1 MAFLSL
7 IKIFKML
14 KMLKKKQEKIF
25 LFFKDGIWEIE
36 VGNLPMY
43 KKLPIKIIK
52 VIIIAIKSYGKDK
65 TPIHASA
72 LTYFSLLSIV
82 PVIAVGFAIAKGF
95 GLENMLEEEIAK
107 SLAGQK
113 EVSAY
118 LLNFAKTMLSTTKG
132 GILAVVSISVLLY
145 TVLKLFHQI
154 ENTFNIIWKVERSR
168 SFIRKFTDYLSIT
181 LIAPILIVLSGTVN
195 VYITTILK
203 DFSQNTDFF
212 ELISPI
218 IMFSIKLIPYFL
230 IWVLFTLL
238 YLIMPN
244 KGVKFTHAFI
254 AGLIAGTAYQ
264 LIQFYY
270 INFQIGFSR
279 YNAIYG
285 SFAAL
290 PLFLIWLQISWNV
303 VLLGAQ
309 IAAAFENIKSFG
321 YKEAYP
327 LLSQANKRILSLLV
341 LKKIVIKFKT
351 DEPAPS
357 ASNLSEES
365 QLPLL
370 YVSNIVDELSETGLI
385 SRVSNN
391 KMPDTFQ
398 PAKDISL
405 MNFAEVIEKLNA
417 HGEAKLLSVTKN
429 KDFESIN
436 KVISNFTKTVKD
448 NYSNTL
454 IKDL

>member
-1 MAFLSL
+1 M
-7 IKIFKML
+7 IKKEL
-14 KMLKKKQEKIF
+14 EKIS
-25 LFFKDGIWEIE
+25 LFFKDGIWEVE
-36 VGNLPMY
+36 DENFPAY
-43 KKLPIKIIK
+43 KKLPLNVIK
-52 VIIIAIKSYGKDK
+52 VIIIAIKSYGKDE

-72 LTYFSLLSIV
+72 LTYFSMLSIV

-95 GLENMLEEEIAK
+95 GLENLLEEEIAK

-113 EVSAY
+113 EVTTY
-118 LLNFAKTMLSTTKG
+118 LLTFAKSMLGSTKG
-132 GILAVVSISVLLY
+132 GILALVSISVLLY
-145 TVLKLFHQI
+145 TVLKLFYQI

-168 SFIRKFTDYLSIT
+168 SFIRKFTDYLAII

-195 VYITTILK
+195 VYITTILRN
-203 DFSQNTDFF
+203 FTQNTDYF
-212 ELISPI
+212 EFMSPI
-218 IMFSIKLIPYFL
+218 IFFSIKLIPYFL
-230 IWVLFTLL
+230 IWILFTLL

-244 KGVKFTHAFI
+244 KSVKFTHAFI

-264 LIQFYY
+264 LIQFFY
-270 INFQIGFSR
+270 ITFQIGFSR

-290 PLFLIWLQISWNV
+290 PLFLIWLQLSWNV

-321 YKEAYP
+321 YKKAYP
-327 LLSQANKRILSLLV
+327 LLSLANKRILSLLV
-341 LKKIVIKFKT
+341 LKKIIIKFKT

-357 ASNLSEES
+357 ALNLSEES

-370 YVSNIVDELSETGLI
+370 YVSKIVDELSETGLI
-385 SRVSNN
+385 ARVSNN

-417 HGEAKLLSVTKN
+417 HGEAKLLSVTKD

-436 KVISNFTKTVKD
+436 KIISDFSKTIKD

>member
-1 MAFLSL
+1 MQTYKL
-7 IKIFKML
+7 IKKTWNRITH
-14 KMLKKKQEKIF
+14 
-25 LFFKDGIWEIE
+25 FFKDGIWEIE
-36 VGNLPMY
+36 DESLPIY
-43 KKLPIKIIK
+43 KKLPLNAIK
-52 VIIIAIKSYGKDK
+52 VIIIAIKSYEQDE

-72 LTYFSLLSIV
+72 LTYFSMLSIV
-82 PVIAVGFAIAKGF
+82 PVVAVGFAIAKGF
-95 GLENMLEEEIAK
+95 GLESMLEEEIAQ

-113 EVSAY
+113 EVATY
-118 LLNFAKTMLSTTKG
+118 LLTFAKSMLSTTKG
-132 GILAVVSISVLLY
+132 GILAVVSIAVLLY

-168 SFIRKFTDYLSIT
+168 SFIRKFTDYLAIV
-181 LIAPILIVLSGTVN
+181 LIAPILIVLSGTVS
-195 VYITTILK
+195 VYITTILR
-203 DFSQNTDFF
+203 DFSEHTDYF
-212 ELISPI
+212 EFISPI
-218 IMFSIKLIPYFL
+218 IFFSIKMIPYFL
-230 IWVLFTLL
+230 IWILFTLL

-264 LIQFYY
+264 TIQLFY
-270 INFQIGFSR
+270 ITFQIGFSR

-290 PLFLIWLQISWNV
+290 PLFLIWLQLSWNV

-321 YKEAYP
+321 YKNAYP

-341 LKKIVIKFKT
+341 LKKIVNRFKK
-351 DEPAPS
+351 DEPAPT
-357 ASNLSEES
+357 ATELSDES

-370 YVSNIVDELSETGLI
+370 YVSKIVDELNEVMLI
-385 SRVSNN
+385 SKVTNDKN
-391 KMPDTFQ
+391 PVAYQ
-398 PAKDISL
+398 PARDISL
-405 MNFAEVIEKLNA
+405 MNFAEVIEKLYA
-417 HGEAKLLSVTKN
+417 HGETKLLSVTKD

-436 KVISNFTKTVKD
+436 KIVLDFSQTVNE
-448 NYSNTL
+448 NYSDTL

>member
-1 MAFLSL
+1 MQTFEI
-7 IKIFKML
+7 IKKNKDRITH
-14 KMLKKKQEKIF
+14 
-25 LFFKDGIWEIE
+25 FFKDGIWELE
-36 VGNLPMY
+36 DENLPLY
-43 KKLPIKIIK
+43 KKLPLNVIK
-52 VIIIAIKSYGKDK
+52 VIIIAIKSYGTDK

-72 LTYFSLLSIV
+72 LTYFSMLSIV

-107 SLAGQK
+107 SLAGQR

-118 LLNFAKTMLSTTKG
+118 LLSFAKSLLSTTKG
-132 GILAVVSISVLLY
+132 GALAVVSISVLLY

-168 SFIRKFTDYLSIT
+168 SFIRKFTDYLTII
-181 LIAPILIVLSGTVN
+181 LIAPILVVLSGTVN
-195 VYITTILK
+195 VYITTILR
-203 DFSQNTDFF
+203 DFSQNTDYF
-212 ELISPI
+212 EFISPI
-218 IMFSIKLIPYFL
+218 IFFSIKLIPYFL
-230 IWVLFTLL
+230 IWLLFTLL
-238 YLIMPN
+238 FLIMPN

-290 PLFLIWLQISWNV
+290 PLFLIWLQLSWNV
-303 VLLGAQ
+303 VLLGAH

-321 YKEAYP
+321 YKNAYP
-327 LLSQANKRILSLLV
+327 LLSQEKKRILSLLI
-341 LKKIVIKFKT
+341 LKKIVNKFKNN
-351 DEPAPS
+351 EPA
-357 ASNLSEES
+357 SNATELSEES

-370 YVSNIVDELSETGLI
+370 YVSKIVDELSEI
-385 SRVSNN
+385 KIVSKVINY
-391 KMPDTFQ
+391 KKPVSFQ
-398 PAKDISL
+398 PASDIAS
-405 MNFAEVIEKLNA
+405 MSFADVIEKLNA
-417 HGEAKLLSVTKN
+417 HGDAKLLSVTKD

-436 KVISNFTKTVKD
+436 KLISDFTKTIKE
-448 NYSNTL
+448 NYSKTL

>member
-1 MAFLSL
+1 
-7 IKIFKML
+7 
-14 KMLKKKQEKIF
+14 MLKKKQEKIF

>member
-1 MAFLSL
+1 M
-7 IKIFKML
+7 IKKNL
-14 KMLKKKQEKIF
+14 EKISN
-25 LFFKDGIWEIE
+25 FFKDGIWEVE
-36 VGNLPMY
+36 EENLPVY
-43 KKLPIKIIK
+43 KKIPLNVIK
-52 VIIIAIKSYGKDK
+52 VVIIAIKSYGKDN
-65 TPIHASA
+65 TAIHASA
-72 LTYFSLLSIV
+72 LTYFSMLSIV

-95 GLENMLEEEIAK
+95 GLENLLEEEIAK

-113 EVSAY
+113 EVSVY
-118 LLNFAKTMLSTTKG
+118 LLNFAKSMLGTTKG
-132 GILAVVSISVLLY
+132 GILAIVSISVLLY

-154 ENTFNIIWKVERSR
+154 EISFNNIWKVERSR

-181 LIAPILIVLSGTVN
+181 LIAPILIILSGTVN

-203 DFSQNTDFF
+203 DFSQTTDYF
-212 ELISPI
+212 EFISPI
-218 IMFSIKLIPYFL
+218 IFFSVKMIPYFL
-230 IWVLFTLL
+230 IWILFTLL

-279 YNAIYG
+279 YNAMYG

-341 LKKIVIKFKT
+341 LKKIVMKFKT
-351 DEPAPS
+351 DEPPPS
-357 ASNLSEES
+357 ARNLSEES

-370 YVSNIVDELSETGLI
+370 YVSNIVDELSEAGLI
-385 SRVSNN
+385 ARVSNN

-398 PAKDISL
+398 PARDISL

-417 HGEAKLLSVTKN
+417 HGEAKLLSVTKD

-436 KVISNFTKTVKD
+436 KLISDFTKTVKD

>member
-1 MAFLSL
+1 M
-7 IKIFKML
+7 I
-14 KMLKKKQEKIF
+14 KKKLEEISA
-25 LFFKDGIWEIE
+25 FFIVGIWEVE
-36 VGNLPMY
+36 EENLPIY
-43 KKLPIKIIK
+43 KKVTLNAIK
-52 VIIIAIKSYGKDK
+52 VIIIAIKGYGKDE

-72 LTYFSLLSIV
+72 LTYFSMLSIV

-95 GLENMLEEEIAK
+95 GLENILEEEIAK

-118 LLNFAKTMLSTTKG
+118 LLTFAKSMLSTTKG

-145 TVLKLFHQI
+145 TVLKLFYQI

-168 SFIRKFTDYLSIT
+168 SFIRKFTDYLSII

-195 VYITTILK
+195 VYITTILQS
-203 DFSQNTDFF
+203 FTQNTDYF
-212 ELISPI
+212 EFMSPI
-218 IMFSIKLIPYFL
+218 IFFSIKMIPYFL
-230 IWVLFTLL
+230 IWILFTLL

-264 LIQFYY
+264 LIQFFY

-290 PLFLIWLQISWNV
+290 PLFLIWLQLSWNV
-303 VLLGAQ
+303 VLFGAQ

-321 YKEAYP
+321 YKKAYP

-351 DEPAPS
+351 DDRAPS
-357 ASNLSEES
+357 AINLSEES

-370 YVSNIVDELSETGLI
+370 YVLKIVDELSETGLI
-385 SRVSNN
+385 VRISNN
-391 KMPDTFQ
+391 KTPDSFQ
-398 PAKDISL
+398 PARDISL
-405 MNFAEVIEKLNA
+405 MNFADVIEKLNT
-417 HGEAKLLSVTKN
+417 HGEAKLLPVTKD

-436 KVISNFTKTVKD
+436 KLILDFSKLIKE

>member
-1 MAFLSL
+1 M
-7 IKIFKML
+7 IKKEL
-14 KMLKKKQEKIF
+14 EKIS
-25 LFFKDGIWEIE
+25 LFFKDGIWEVE
-36 VGNLPMY
+36 DENFPAY
-43 KKLPIKIIK
+43 KKLPLNVIK
-52 VIIIAIKSYGKDK
+52 VIIIAIKSYGKDE

-72 LTYFSLLSIV
+72 LTYFSMLSIV

-95 GLENMLEEEIAK
+95 GLENLLEEEIAK

-118 LLNFAKTMLSTTKG
+118 LLTFAKSMLSTTKG
-132 GILAVVSISVLLY
+132 GILAIVSISVLLY
-145 TVLKLFHQI
+145 TVLKLFYQI

-168 SFIRKFTDYLSIT
+168 TFIRKFTDYLAIV
-181 LIAPILIVLSGTVN
+181 LIAPILIILSGTVN
-195 VYITTILK
+195 VYITTILRN
-203 DFSQNTDFF
+203 FTQHTEYF
-212 ELISPI
+212 EFISPL
-218 IMFSIKLIPYFL
+218 IMFSIKMIPYFL
-230 IWVLFTLL
+230 IWILFTLL

-244 KGVKFTHAFI
+244 KSVKFTHAFI

-264 LIQFYY
+264 LIQFFY

-290 PLFLIWLQISWNV
+290 PLFLIWLQLSWNV

-321 YKEAYP
+321 YKKAYP

-357 ASNLSEES
+357 ALNLSEES

-370 YVSNIVDELSETGLI
+370 YVSKIVDELSETGLI
-385 SRVSNN
+385 ARVSNN

-417 HGEAKLLSVTKN
+417 HGEAKLLSVTKD

-436 KVISNFTKTVKD
+436 KIISDFSKTIKD

>member
-1 MAFLSL
+1 MQTF
-7 IKIFKML
+7 
-14 KMLKKKQEKIF
+14 EKIKENRSRIIH
-25 LFFKDGIWEIE
+25 FFKDGIWEIDDE
-36 VGNLPMY
+36 NLPIY
-43 KKLPIKIIK
+43 KKLPLNVVK
-52 VIIIAIKSYGKDK
+52 VIIIAIKSYGKDE

-72 LTYFSLLSIV
+72 LTYFSMLSIV
-82 PVIAVGFAIAKGF
+82 PVIAVGVAIAKGF
-95 GLENMLEEEIAK
+95 GLESMLEEEIAN

-118 LLNFAKTMLSTTKG
+118 LLTFAKSMLSTTKG

-168 SFIRKFTDYLSIT
+168 SFIRKFTDYLAIV
-181 LIAPILIVLSGTVN
+181 LIAPILVVLSGTVN
-195 VYITTILK
+195 VYITTILR
-203 DFSQNTDFF
+203 DFSQNTDYFK
-212 ELISPI
+212 LISPI
-218 IMFSIKLIPYFL
+218 IFFSIKMIPYFL
-230 IWVLFTLL
+230 IWILFTLL

-254 AGLIAGTAYQ
+254 AGLLAGTAYQ
-264 LIQFYY
+264 LIQFFY

-290 PLFLIWLQISWNV
+290 PLFLIWLQLSWNV
-303 VLLGAQ
+303 VLFGAQ

-321 YKEAYP
+321 YKNVYP

-341 LKKIVIKFKT
+341 LKKIVNRFKE
-351 DEPAPS
+351 DKPALT
-357 ASNLSEES
+357 ATELSEES

-370 YVSNIVDELSETGLI
+370 FVSNIIDELTDVRLI
-385 SRVSNN
+385 SKITNDKNPNSY
-391 KMPDTFQ
+391 Q
-398 PAKDISL
+398 PARDISL
-405 MNFAEVIEKLNA
+405 MNFAEVIEKLNEQ
-417 HGEAKLLSVTKN
+417 GETKLLSVTKDV
-429 KDFESIN
+429 DFESIN
-436 KVISNFTKTVKD
+436 KLVTDFSQTIKE

>member
-1 MAFLSL
+1 M
-7 IKIFKML
+7 IKKTRDRI
-14 KMLKKKQEKIF
+14 IH
-25 LFFKDGIWEIE
+25 FFKDGIWEVE
-36 VGNLPMY
+36 VKSLPVY
-43 KKLPIKIIK
+43 KKLSLNVIK
-52 VIIIAIKSYGKDK
+52 VIIIAIKNYGKDK

-72 LTYFSLLSIV
+72 LTYFSMLSIV

-95 GLENMLEEEIAK
+95 GLENLLEEEIAK

-118 LLNFAKTMLSTTKG
+118 LLNFAKSMLSTTKG
-132 GILAVVSISVLLY
+132 GVLAVVSISVLLY

-154 ENTFNIIWKVERSR
+154 ENSFNIIWKVERSR
-168 SFIRKFTDYLSIT
+168 SFIRKFTDYLAIV

-195 VYITTILK
+195 VYITTILR
-203 DFSQNTDFF
+203 DFSQNTDYF
-212 ELISPI
+212 EFISPI
-218 IMFSIKLIPYFL
+218 ILFSIKLIPYFL
-230 IWVLFTLL
+230 IWLLFTLL

-244 KGVKFTHAFI
+244 KAVKFTHAFI

-290 PLFLIWLQISWNV
+290 PLFLIWLQLSWMV
-303 VLLGAQ
+303 VLFGAH

-321 YKEAYP
+321 YKNAYP
-327 LLSQANKRILSLLV
+327 ILSMVNKRILSLLV
-341 LKKIVIKFKT
+341 LKKIVNRFKN

-357 ASNLSEES
+357 ASELSDES
-365 QLPLL
+365 KLPLH
-370 YVSNIVDELSETGLI
+370 YVSHIVDELSEVKLI
-385 SRVSNN
+385 SKVMNN
-391 KMPDTFQ
+391 QDADTYQ
-398 PAKDISL
+398 PARDISS

-417 HGEAKLLSVTKN
+417 HGEAKLLSVTQD

-436 KVISNFTKTVKD
+436 KLISDFTKTIKE
-448 NYSNTL
+448 NYSDTL